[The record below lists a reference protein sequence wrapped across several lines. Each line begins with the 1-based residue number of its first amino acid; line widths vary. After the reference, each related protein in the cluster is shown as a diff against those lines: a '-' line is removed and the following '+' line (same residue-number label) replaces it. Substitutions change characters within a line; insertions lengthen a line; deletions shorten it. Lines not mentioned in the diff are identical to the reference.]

1 MPQMHP
7 DETSTDAAVTIPH
20 THVHTLDSEPVG
32 RTLEVWVAEPVA
44 GFQPLPPGPRQ
55 VLVVLDGDLF
65 FGTAVETARLMSQ
78 LYGEL
83 PPLLVVGVAYG
94 EEPAVQGQL
103 RTRDFTP
110 SDDPG
115 YDRMAASLPGFEPL
129 LPEGRRMAG
138 AERFLAFL
146 RDELRPLLE
155 SRYDVDP
162 EGSALF
168 GSSLG
173 GLFAAYTLLT
183 RPETFSRYLIT
194 SPALWWNEG
203 EVLALADATKT
214 ADATETAD
222 ALDRHADGLRVYLA
236 AGSREEDPAIPML
249 APYRLVS
256 NTRELGSR
264 LAARGFDVTV
274 DVLDGETH
282 TSAVPVSLARGL
294 RAVFGGTR

>member
-1 MPQMHP
+1 MPPERPRPQEP
-7 DETSTDAAVTIPH
+7 ISPAAAVTIPH
-20 THVHTLDSEPVG
+20 SHVHVLESESVG
-32 RTLEVWVAEPVA
+32 RTLQVWVAEPVA

-55 VLVVLDGDLF
+55 VLVVLDADLF
-65 FGTAVETARLMSQ
+65 FGTAVETARLASQ

-83 PPLLVVGVAYG
+83 PPLVVVGVAYG
-94 EEPAVQGQL
+94 EEPGVQGQL

-115 YDRMAASLPGFEPL
+115 YDRMAAAVPGFEPL
-129 LPEGRRMAG
+129 LPEGERMAG
-138 AERFLAFL
+138 ADRFLRCL
-146 RDELRPLLE
+146 RDEVWPLLDAHYE
-155 SRYDVDP
+155 VDP
-162 EGSALF
+162 TGSAVF

-183 RPETFSRYLIT
+183 APETFSRYLIT

-203 EVLALADATKT
+203 EVLKLADGSISQERTDPAI
-214 ADATETAD
+214 
-222 ALDRHADGLRVYLA
+222 RVYLA

-256 NTRELGSR
+256 NTRELGRR
-264 LAARGFDVTV
+264 LEANDLDVTL
-274 DVLDGETH
+274 DVLAGETH

-294 RAVFGGTR
+294 RALFGRARQERPR

>member
-1 MPQMHP
+1 MP
-7 DETSTDAAVTIPH
+7 EAAVTIPH
-20 THVHTLDSEPVG
+20 SHVHVVESKPVG
-32 RTLEVWVAEPVA
+32 RTLQVWVAEPVA
-44 GFQPLPPGPRQ
+44 GFQPLPPGPRP
-55 VLVVLDGDLF
+55 VLTVLDADLF

-83 PPLLVVGVAYG
+83 PPLLVVGIAYG
-94 EEPAVQGQL
+94 EEPGVQGQL

-115 YDRMAASLPGFEPL
+115 YDRMAASVPGFEPL

-138 AERFLAFL
+138 ADRFLAFF
-146 RDELRPLLE
+146 RDEVRPLLA
-155 SRYDVDP
+155 SRYEVDP
-162 EGSALF
+162 ERSAVF

-183 RPETFSRYLIT
+183 APETFSRYLIT

-203 EVLALADATKT
+203 EVLALAETNDQAEM
-214 ADATETAD
+214 TEASGHP
-222 ALDRHADGLRVYLA
+222 ALSGLDLHVYLA

-256 NTRELGSR
+256 NTRELGRR
-264 LAARGFDVTV
+264 LAVSGVDATV
-274 DVLDGETH
+274 DVLEGETH

-294 RAVFGGTR
+294 RALFGPRR

>member
-1 MPQMHP
+1 MPPERPRPQEP
-7 DETSTDAAVTIPH
+7 ISPAPAVTIPH
-20 THVHTLDSEPVG
+20 SRVHVLESDAVG
-32 RTLEVWVAEPVA
+32 RTLQVWVAEPVA
-44 GFQPLPPGPRQ
+44 GFRPLPPGPRQ
-55 VLVVLDGDLF
+55 VLVVLDADLF

-94 EEPAVQGQL
+94 EEPGVQGQL

-115 YDRMAASLPGFEPL
+115 YDRMAASVPGFEPL
-129 LPEGRRMAG
+129 LPEGERMAG
-138 AERFLAFL
+138 AERFLSCL
-146 RDELRPLLE
+146 RDEVWPLLDA
-155 SRYDVDP
+155 SYDIDSA
-162 EGSALF
+162 GSAVF

-183 RPETFSRYLIT
+183 RPETFSRYLVT
-194 SPALWWNEG
+194 SPALWWNGG
-203 EVLALADATKT
+203 EVLALADTN
-214 ADATETAD
+214 D
-222 ALDRHADGLRVYLA
+222 ALERPDMDLRVYLA

-256 NTRELGSR
+256 NTRELGRR
-264 LAARGFDVTV
+264 LEAHDVDVTL

-294 RAVFGGTR
+294 RVLFAPRR